1 MTNLSILNQTYFFN
15 EMGDLIMKEELSAWS
30 EMFITIMTALW
41 TEVAAFLP
49 NLVAAIVILV
59 VGYFVA
65 KFIGIVL
72 SGLLKKV
79 GFDGLSSKLGIIKPL
94 ERAGIK
100 QSPSEII
107 GAIGFWIIMLTF
119 LVTATESLGLQ
130 RVSSTIDEVVLYLPR
145 VIAAALIFIV
155 GLFLANFSRDIVRS
169 SAEGLGVSY
178 AKPLGNAA
186 YAILF
191 IVIVSLAI
199 NGLDIETKLLNSV
212 ISIFLAAIGI
222 ALALSL
228 GLGTREL
235 SSNVVAG
242 LYARDIFSKKAK
254 ISMPDCNGTIDS
266 IGSVKTI
273 ISCEDGSKLTIPNA
287 NLITALVSIQK
298 K

>member
-1 MTNLSILNQTYFFN
+1 MVQ
-15 EMGDLIMKEELSAWS
+15 GGG
-30 EMFITIMTALW
+30 
-41 TEVAAFLP
+41 
-49 NLVAAIVILV
+49 ILV
-59 VGYFVA
+59 VGYFMA
-65 KFIGIVL
+65 KFIGFVL
-72 SGLLKKV
+72 SSLLKNV
-79 GFDGLSSKLGIIKPL
+79 GFDKLSTKVGIIVILKK
-94 ERAGIK
+94 AGIK
-100 QSPSEII
+100 HSPSEIV

-119 LVTATESLGLQ
+119 LVTATESLGLE

-155 GLFLANFSRDIVRS
+155 GLFLSSFSRDIVRS

-186 YAILF
+186 YGILF
-191 IVIVSLAI
+191 IVIVSLVI
-199 NGLDIETKLLNSV
+199 NGLEIETELLNSV
-212 ISIFLAAIGI
+212 ISILIAAIGI

-242 LYARDIFSKKAK
+242 YYARDIYSKKAR
-254 ISMPDCNGTIDS
+254 ISMSDFDGTIDK

-273 ISCEDGSKLTIPNA
+273 INCEDGSKLTIPNA
-287 NLITALVSIQK
+287 ILISTSVSIQK